1 MRAMLAE
8 GSQAPEFTL
17 LRMDGSTISSTE
29 IAQNGPAL
37 LVFFKISCPTCQFT
51 FPFLE
56 RLSKNSKLQVI
67 GVSQND
73 AEGTAEFNQAFGI
86 SFPILLDSE
95 ATGFRASNGFGI
107 SHVPSMFVM
116 EPDGKISTAEQ
127 GFTKLLLEELGERA
141 GVAVF
146 SPAEK
151 IPLYKPG

>member
-17 LRMDGSTISSTE
+17 QRMDGSTISSSE
-29 IAQNGPAL
+29 IAQKGPAL
-37 LVFFKISCPTCQFT
+37 FAFFKISCPICQFT

-67 GVSQND
+67 GISQND
-73 AEGTAEFNQAFGI
+73 AEGTAEFKQAFGI
-86 SFPILLDSE
+86 SFPTLLDSE
-95 ATGFRASNGFGI
+95 ETGFKASNGFGI
-107 SHVPSMFVM
+107 SHVPSMFVV
-116 EPDGKISTAEQ
+116 EPDGKVSAAEQ